1 MWQIASQ
8 MFLCLLLAGVIGAV
22 AGWAVATLMG
32 RGQADRLEEAR
43 TRLASVEHDLAASAR
58 RGNDAETER
67 ARLAADLEAALA
79 RNQDLELRKRGVEER
94 LLSAEAGLRV
104 VRERGE
110 SAEEAL
116 RTALTRAS
124 GAETA
129 ARECG
134 ILLEGAESRERS
146 EMARAAGAEEA
157 LRVLEIRM
165 AEELR
170 QLRSERELLEMNLRS
185 ALDRLDGLR
194 AELDG
199 SRERLA
205 SLDLEAEETA
215 ALERRLRQSQERL
228 ALLEASHHALEGERD
243 GAEARAQSLEG
254 ALREGDG
261 EREEVEARLQGL
273 EVRLR
278 AEQEAHQQSQIRVLE
293 LTRLLEAGRRPLGQG
308 TLGLHDAR
316 RPRRD
321 DLKEIVGVGPVLER
335 LLHRHGV
342 HSFRQVALW
351 TIDDVRRIDSLLHEF
366 HGRIRRDHW
375 VRQAKTLHRRHHG
388 ELLDSPPPGGPD
400 DGDPLRP
407 SP

>member
-1 MWQIASQ
+1 
-8 MFLCLLLAGVIGAV
+8 V
-22 AGWAVATLMG
+22 
-32 RGQADRLEEAR
+32 
-43 TRLASVEHDLAASAR
+43 
-58 RGNDAETER
+58 
-67 ARLAADLEAALA
+67 
-79 RNQDLELRKRGVEER
+79 
-94 LLSAEAGLRV
+94 
-104 VRERGE
+104 
-110 SAEEAL
+110 
-116 RTALTRAS
+116 
-124 GAETA
+124 
-129 ARECG
+129 
-134 ILLEGAESRERS
+134 
-146 EMARAAGAEEA
+146 
-157 LRVLEIRM
+157 
-165 AEELR
+165 
-170 QLRSERELLEMNLRS
+170 
-185 ALDRLDGLR
+185 
-194 AELDG
+194 
-199 SRERLA
+199 
-205 SLDLEAEETA
+205 
-215 ALERRLRQSQERL
+215 
-228 ALLEASHHALEGERD
+228 GERD